1 MSILLYNLFLWFYA
15 AGIRLVAPWNR
26 KAARWL
32 SGRKG
37 LFDRIQQFRG
47 QHGGKLIWMHCA
59 SLGEFEQGRPL
70 LEAARAHYPDYTL
83 VLSFFSP
90 SGYEVRKNY
99 PGVDFVCYLPMDS
112 PANAHRF
119 LDLMKPALVFWVKYE
134 YWYYYLTEIHK
145 RQIPLLLVSAQF
157 RAGQPFFRNY
167 GKLHRSMLDC
177 FTGIFV
183 QTDISRSLL
192 ASIGLLERVVV
203 SGDTRFDRV
212 LEIAAAFDPIEGVGA
227 FCGSDPVIVAG
238 STWEEDEEELDHYAN
253 THPGTRFIIAPHE
266 VEEVR
271 LKEVEALFHDSI
283 RYSDWLKS
291 PDPLVTR
298 AHVLIIDNIGL
309 LSRLYKYASIAYVG
323 GGFGEDGVHNV
334 LEAAVFGKPV
344 LMGPEIEKFTEAVEL
359 VESGGGIIVESA
371 LEAEK
376 AFKRLFEDGAL
387 YTASCQASEN
397 FVHSRQGATRKIL
410 LYIQENRLLTT

>member
-26 KAARWL
+26 KASRWL
-32 SGRKG
+32 SGRKD
-37 LFDRIQQFRG
+37 LFQKIERFQRKE
-47 QHGGKLIWMHCA
+47 KLIWMHCA

-70 LEAARAHYPDYTL
+70 LEAARAQYPDYSL

-90 SGYEVRKNY
+90 SGYEVRKDY

-119 LDLMKPALVFWVKYE
+119 LDLLKPSLVFWVKYE
-134 YWYYYLTEIHK
+134 YWYYYLTEIHN
-145 RQIPLLLVSAQF
+145 RHIPLLLVSAQF

-177 FTGIFV
+177 FTAIFV
-183 QTDISRSLL
+183 QTDSARSLL
-192 ASIGLLERVVV
+192 ASIGLLERVIV

-212 LEIAAAFDPIEGVGA
+212 LEIAAAFDPIEGIGE
-227 FCGSDPVIVAG
+227 FCGSDPVVVAG

-283 RYSDWLKS
+283 RYSAWLLRNGEPAKK
-291 PDPLVTR
+291 

-344 LMGPEIEKFTEAVEL
+344 LMGPEIEKYTEAVEL
-359 VESGGGIIVESA
+359 VESGGGVVVESA
-371 LEAEK
+371 LEAEQ
-376 AFKRLFEDGAL
+376 AFKSLFDNPAL
-387 YTASCQASEN
+387 YASSCQASEH

-410 LYIQENRLLTT
+410 AYIQENRLLTT